1 MKSVYLRC
9 FNMYKLRKVSKMK
22 RMKKRNKRREQ
33 QLFIP
38 LRLRVED
45 FGGVAWSRQQSKK
58 RDYRKST
65 EN

>member
-1 MKSVYLRC
+1 MQ
-9 FNMYKLRKVSKMK
+9 K
-22 RMKKRNKRREQ
+22 RDKRREQ

>member
-1 MKSVYLRC
+1 MQ
-9 FNMYKLRKVSKMK
+9 
-22 RMKKRNKRREQ
+22 KRNKRREQ

-45 FGGVAWSRQQSKK
+45 FGRVGWSRQQSEK